1 MITSFSFTG
10 LIERMSERSLSN
22 FFSVK
27 DEGSNGYQEGTK
39 YTERINSQKHCF
51 GFMIAKKSV
60 MNEY

>member
-1 MITSFSFTG
+1 M
-10 LIERMSERSLSN
+10 ERMSERSLSN